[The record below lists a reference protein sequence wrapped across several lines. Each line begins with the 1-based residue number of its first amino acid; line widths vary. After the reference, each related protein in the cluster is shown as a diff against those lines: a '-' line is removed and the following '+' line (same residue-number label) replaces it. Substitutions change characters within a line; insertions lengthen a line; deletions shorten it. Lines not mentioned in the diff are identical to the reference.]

1 MSTAHSPRLRHLA
14 GSTKETHA
22 SWLELFFDLVFVV
35 AVSELARTLRG
46 DLTAHG
52 FLIFLALFVPV
63 WWVWMSF
70 AYYADLFETDAAHFR
85 IALLTGM
92 FGSLMLAGTIGVAVG
107 PSTGAGL
114 GGPQGFALANA
125 ALQAILVALYGY
137 ARRAASQDVPVT
149 GAGADRPPPHGA
161 AGSPSADAG
170 DEPASAVQ
178 NAALRQL
185 CGIYVAGFGCGG
197 ALWLVSVLVSPPWH
211 MALWALA
218 LVVEIA
224 TPFLAY
230 LIVRSPP
237 AHASHLPERLGLFTL
252 IVLGESVLAVAW
264 GARGTGWTPAAFPVA
279 FFAFVIA
286 ACLWWVY
293 FEHVDHGVIIHA
305 LTSGRSTLV
314 RGFAYGYGH
323 LLIFAGLASTAVG
336 SEVLIEHASE
346 EHLPAGAGLA
356 LAGGAAAFLLAT
368 TAAHLVIRRPLSR
381 RLVAARVAAAVGA
394 LALGAASP
402 ALSGLAV
409 TASLAGVLVL
419 LTWAEIRHRSRRE
432 GPGRPPALAS
442 HPQAGLAA
450 SPGSGY
456 PRAASEP

>member
-1 MSTAHSPRLRHLA
+1 MSSARFPKLRHLA

-35 AVSELARTLRG
+35 AVSELARLLRG
-46 DLTAHG
+46 DMTPHG
-52 FLIFLALFVPV
+52 VLVFLALFVPV

-70 AYYADLFETDAAHFR
+70 AYYADLFETEAAHFR
-85 IALLTGM
+85 IALLAGM
-92 FGSLMLAGTIGVAVG
+92 FGSLMLAGTIGVAMS
-107 PSTGAGL
+107 PSPGAGL

-125 ALQAILVALYGY
+125 ALQAILVGLYGY
-137 ARRAASQDVPVT
+137 ARFAASRNAADA
-149 GAGADRPPPHGA
+149 AGAAPGRHAGTDEAGA
-161 AGSPSADAG
+161 PVSYP
-170 DEPASAVQ
+170 
-178 NAALRQL
+178 ALRQL
-185 CGIYVAGFGCGG
+185 CGIYVAGFTAGG
-197 ALWLVSVLVSPPWH
+197 ALWLASVAVPAPWH
-211 MALWALA
+211 LTLWALA
-218 LVVEIA
+218 LLVEIA

-230 LIVRSPP
+230 LRVDSPP

-293 FEHVDHGVIIHA
+293 FEHVDDRVIINA

-336 SEVLIEHASE
+336 SEVLIEHPAG
-346 EHLPAGAGLA
+346 HLPAGAGLA
-356 LAGGAAAFLLAT
+356 LAGGASAFLLAT

-381 RLVAARVAAAVGA
+381 RLVASRVAAALGA
-394 LALGAASP
+394 LAVGAVSAFLTP
-402 ALSGLAV
+402 LEV
-409 TASLAGVLVL
+409 TAALAAVLVL
-419 LTWAEIRHRSRRE
+419 LTWAEIRHRARRDLS
-432 GPGRPPALAS
+432 GPAAPHRLH
-442 HPQAGLAA
+442 HPVAPGV

-456 PRAASEP
+456 PPGGSAP

>member
-1 MSTAHSPRLRHLA
+1 MSTARTPRLRHLSGA
-14 GSTKETHA
+14 TMETHA

-35 AVSELARTLRG
+35 AVSELARMLRG

-52 FLIFLALFVPV
+52 FLVFLALFVPV

-70 AYYADLFETDAAHFR
+70 AYYADLFESDATVFR
-85 IALLTGM
+85 IALLAGM
-92 FGSLMLAGTIGVAVG
+92 FGSLTLAGTIGVATG

-114 GGPQGFALANA
+114 GGPRGFALANA
-125 ALQAILVALYGY
+125 GLQAILVGLYAY
-137 ARRAASQDVPVT
+137 ARR
-149 GAGADRPPPHGA
+149 
-161 AGSPSADAG
+161 SAP
-170 DEPASAVQ
+170 E

-185 CGIYVAGFGCGG
+185 CGIYVAGFGGG
-197 ALWLVSVLVSPPWH
+197 GVLWLVSVAVPAPWH
-211 MALWALA
+211 LGLWGLALA
-218 LVVEIA
+218 VEIA

-230 LIVRSPP
+230 LTVSAPP

-293 FEHVDHGVIIHA
+293 FEHVDHRVIIDA

-336 SEVLIEHASE
+336 SEVLIEHASDA
-346 EHLPAGAGLA
+346 HLPAGAGLA
-356 LAGGAAAFLLAT
+356 LSGGAAAFLLAT
-368 TAAHLVIRRPLSR
+368 TAAHLVIRRPLSG
-381 RLVAARVAAAVGA
+381 RLLTARVTAAFSA
-394 LALGAASP
+394 LALGAESGGLS
-402 ALSGLAV
+402 ALTV
-409 TASLAGVLVL
+409 TAALAAVLTL
-419 LTWAEIRHRSRRE
+419 LTWAEIRYRPRRE
-432 GPGRPPALAS
+432 PLADPRPAPAHPPPAR
-442 HPQAGLAA
+442 AA
-450 SPGSGY
+450 APGSGC
-456 PRAASEP
+456 PPGTSAP